1 MKKLPLLV
9 IFLLVS
15 CAEGI
20 SYDCQQ
26 IGFTL
31 VLEEDRE
38 KLIEKKTRPG
48 NSSEEVYKTYY
59 YPNDKIGDY
68 VSFYSD
74 VGPNYQGYWFKRWPP
89 VVHSVQQ
96 ETYIYIYI
104 YIYIYLNK

>member
-1 MKKLPLLV
+1 MRKLPLLV

-74 VGPNYQGYWFKRWPP
+74 VGPNYQGYWFNNEDKTLGFYTTDGTK
-89 VVHSVQQ
+89 VNCKKQ
-96 ETYIYIYI
+96 
-104 YIYIYLNK
+104 K